1 MSCKKIDISLLS
13 RLSRL
18 ELTEAERE
26 SIGADLDEFEAFASC
41 LDKYSASSEGDRR
54 DGEGDLREDIAKR
67 EDCLDV
73 TELSDGVREGF
84 FRVPQTLTRGED

>member
-1 MSCKKIDISLLS
+1 MSCKKTDILLLS

-18 ELTEAERE
+18 ELTEAERQR
-26 SIGADLDEFEAFASC
+26 IAADLEEFEAFASC
-41 LDKYSASSEGDRR
+41 LEKYPVSCESDRR
-54 DGEGDLREDIAKR
+54 VGEGDLREDIAKR

-84 FRVPQTLTRGED
+84 FRVPQTITGRES